1 MKPLDLWSLAWS
13 QWRAATLRS
22 ILTTLG
28 VAIGVA
34 AFTTLFA
41 LGRGLQD
48 NFRDRLMRGGFLEAV
63 TVLPFQEGEDGSQ
76 KRLPLDDAALGR
88 FRSLPGV
95 RRVDRDIRLP
105 VKARVAERPGKA
117 QGIAV
122 AMPVDAR
129 EAELFDERVAG
140 GYFSAEQAAEVIV
153 TAPVARN
160 LGWRPAEAIGKAVR
174 VSPGGAF
181 MDRVLQVASPFGLF
195 SGGGSLARELTI
207 VGVVERERTGFGSLG
222 AAFFLPYGTARSME
236 QALLARM
243 PGASRLGTS
252 YSASVR
258 LTEPAVLPEVER
270 QIGKA
275 GYRTVSFASVLERSR
290 PLFLLVDGLLI
301 LIGGVALLVA
311 TLGIA
316 NTMITSVLERT
327 REIGLLKALGGK
339 DRSVMALFLA
349 ESALHGVFGGVLGI
363 LMALGTG
370 QVVTFAADAWFRRM
384 GGDPQRV
391 FSWSPELLSAA
402 LLLAVGMCLLAAI
415 YPARRAVR
423 LDPARALRH
432 D

>member
-1 MKPLDLWSLAWS
+1 MTAADLWSLAWS

-22 ILTTLG
+22 VLTTLG

-48 NFRDRLMRGGFLEAV
+48 NFRERLLRGGFLQAI
-63 TVLPFQEGEDGSQ
+63 TVLPFKEGEDGSQ
-76 KRLPLDDAALGR
+76 QRLPLDEAALDR
-88 FRSLPGV
+88 FRRLPGV

-105 VKARVAERPGKA
+105 VKARRSGGTGKA

-122 AMPVDAR
+122 AMPVDDR
-129 EAELFDERVAG
+129 EAAQFDERVAG
-140 GYFSAEQAAEVIV
+140 HYFTSEQAEEVIV
-153 TAPVARN
+153 TSAVARS
-160 LGWRPAEAIGKAVR
+160 LGWVPERAPGRVVR
-174 VSPGGAF
+174 VAPGGTF

-195 SGGGSLARELTI
+195 SGGGTLAREFRI
-207 VGVVERERTGFGSLG
+207 VGVVARERVGFGSLG
-222 AAFFLPYGTARSME
+222 AAFFLPYGTARGME

-243 PGASRLGTS
+243 PAASRLGTS
-252 YSASVR
+252 YSASIR
-258 LTEPAVLPEVER
+258 LEDPSVLADVER
-270 QIGKA
+270 NVGKA

-311 TLGIA
+311 SLGIA

-327 REIGLLKALGGK
+327 REIGLLKALGG
-339 DRSVMALFLA
+339 RNRTIIALFLA
-349 ESALHGVFGGVLGI
+349 EAALHGLLGGIMGI

-370 QVVTFAADAWFRRM
+370 QAVGVLADAWFRKM

-391 FSWSPELLSAA
+391 FSWSPALLLAA